1 MLNQLFDL
9 KNFRKIFD
17 IENRK
22 GLYIEKKFF
31 PDLYELSK
39 ELKINKQEIKKVKSF
54 RNLDIRAKNEK
65 LSELKEQQNSLKIK
79 KEGVLTRKI
88 EEIVEVNEKR
98 NWQILLE
105 KSIIVKDKQTYKISS
120 APEYYFLMKQL
131 QYNVYNTYR
140 IKTANRQLITTQ
152 LKNIIKDDCP
162 KAVIVIDIKSFYE
175 SIDTNRLLLKIND
188 DNLLSSVSKRIISSL
203 LKQYMKISG
212 TSCGVPRG
220 VGISSFLAEIYM
232 KDFDSKIRQN
242 AQIFYYARYVDD
254 MVIITTQQICREI
267 KDLIEENLQNI
278 NLELNEEKT
287 KIYTTENFDFLG
299 YKFSLTNKTITLS
312 DKRLNKYETKI
323 MLALNAYKRK
333 FKTNRAKASRLL
345 INRIKY
351 LTGNTKL
358 KNNKSSILTGCYFSN
373 ILLENDRDLK
383 KLDSYLLQQ
392 IKNIGNGKLVEKL
405 SKYSFTDGFNLK
417 KYYNFSLQ
425 ELIEITKIWKEL

>member
-358 KNNKSSILTGCYFSN
+358 KNNKSSIF
-373 ILLENDRDLK
+373 
-383 KLDSYLLQQ
+383 
-392 IKNIGNGKLVEKL
+392 
-405 SKYSFTDGFNLK
+405 
-417 KYYNFSLQ
+417 
-425 ELIEITKIWKEL
+425 